1 MILTM
6 ADNILDQHYKKQEE
20 LISRLN
26 IYAQSIFEQ
35 DKIALELEFLSNIY
49 SGEFRHD
56 YSDFLKLIGQIDK
69 DPKNKSFDF
78 LQSNLEMIKTAAH
91 NSKSTP
97 DLVCKSI
104 LKLCDHINLEII
116 RHQANQLIYTK
127 LENKTNEAKQQ
138 LLEYQTLYTDVKNE
152 LEASKSKLD
161 EANHKISRMQGESIA
176 IISIFLA
183 FTLAFTGGLS
193 YISSA
198 ISSLATA
205 PIERI
210 ITIVIL
216 CGLIVF
222 NTMYTLLHI
231 VSRLIGKQIDNDSNN
246 QFAIKGFNNK
256 IAHFIKKYKLFLIVN
271 LILISFLI
279 YPFIKCVV

>member
-1 MILTM
+1 M
-6 ADNILDQHYKKQEE
+6 ADNTLIQHCQKQDE
-20 LISRLN
+20 LMARLN
-26 IYAQSIFEQ
+26 VYAQYMFEK
-35 DKIALELEFLSNIY
+35 DKIELELDFLSNIY

-69 DPKNKSFDF
+69 DPKNKSFDY
-78 LQSNLEMIKTAAH
+78 LQSNLEMIKNVAH
-91 NSKSTP
+91 NSKTTP
-97 DLVCKSI
+97 DSVCKSI

-127 LENKTNEAKQQ
+127 LENKANEAKQQ
-138 LLEYQTLYTDVKNE
+138 LLEYQTLYTDVKKE
-152 LEASKSKLD
+152 LEASQSKLD
-161 EANHKISRMQGESIA
+161 EANHKISRVQGESIA

-198 ISSLATA
+198 IASLATA

-231 VSRLIGKQIDNDSNN
+231 VSRLIGKPIDNNSNN
-246 QFAIKGFNNK
+246 QFVINGLFNK
-256 IAHFIKKYKLFLIVN
+256 IAHFIKNYKLFLIVN